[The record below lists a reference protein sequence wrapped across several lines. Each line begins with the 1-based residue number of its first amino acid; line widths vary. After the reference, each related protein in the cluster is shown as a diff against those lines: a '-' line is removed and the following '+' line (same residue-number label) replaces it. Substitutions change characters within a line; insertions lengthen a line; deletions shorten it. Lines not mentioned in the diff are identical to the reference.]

1 MNNEEMFLT
10 ILNRMDSMETGLN
23 ARIDN
28 LDGRI
33 DKLEDDMNLEFYAV
47 REEMNMVYKL
57 LKKEIAIQNNKVG
70 RLMFIKDVEGYDRI
84 NDYCKNP

>member
-23 ARIDN
+23 A
-28 LDGRI
+28 RI